1 MENTYLPCWEIPP
14 VSGDPSRIGRSLAGR
29 DPLPLRGA
37 GSLHARDLPL
47 RSGSPSTVVISLH
60 GRYVFF
66 HTSLAS
72 LKYYPN
78 KRCLYNQQGRVNGR
92 DTLFNYSY
100 VETQVDGIIFV
111 VKKHSLAFFR
121 ALCNKSCQTLAPA
134 PANGANDPWRRAS
147 MRGQKAVCHANRC
160 AFYASSP
167 SPPLQKR
174 FTATQR

>member
-14 VSGDPSRIGRSLAGR
+14 VSGDPSRIGRSLACR

-78 KRCLYNQQGRVNGR
+78 SSSLVVIHV
-92 DTLFNYSY
+92 LF
-100 VETQVDGIIFV
+100 
-111 VKKHSLAFFR
+111 AFP
-121 ALCNKSCQTLAPA
+121 Q
-134 PANGANDPWRRAS
+134 
-147 MRGQKAVCHANRC
+147 HH
-160 AFYASSP
+160 
-167 SPPLQKR
+167 SPPPLSHESTTETHVYSIRHVLYQTIFSSHWSFFWLFRSK
-174 FTATQR
+174 FTPESSKAF

>member
-14 VSGDPSRIGRSLAGR
+14 VSGDPSRIGRSLACR

-78 KRCLYNQQGRVNGR
+78 IFLQMSRGVATAYFSHLFAMFCCCCFLKFRGSTRAVGNQSRGRLATVTFQNM
-92 DTLFNYSY
+92 
-100 VETQVDGIIFV
+100 IF
-111 VKKHSLAFFR
+111 
-121 ALCNKSCQTLAPA
+121 T
-134 PANGANDPWRRAS
+134 
-147 MRGQKAVCHANRC
+147 
-160 AFYASSP
+160 
-167 SPPLQKR
+167 
-174 FTATQR
+174 T